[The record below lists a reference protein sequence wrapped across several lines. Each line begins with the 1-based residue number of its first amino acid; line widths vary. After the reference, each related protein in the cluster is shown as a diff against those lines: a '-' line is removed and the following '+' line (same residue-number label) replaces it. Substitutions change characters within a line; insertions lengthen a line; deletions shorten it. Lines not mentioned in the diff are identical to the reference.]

1 MKKKVF
7 CFLMALIFCFT
18 PVLFAGCEVFDVLE
32 EDFESSLGGSFG
44 GEGSSGELLD
54 GFKVVYS
61 ESQIGQDKD
70 VETLNLNAYI
80 LDKLSQTYGSGGTD
94 ENGNAIEFF
103 PDAIRQTI
111 IKNSAGD
118 AELITGEEIPVWNW
132 TLNPNDAKVPI
143 SAINSSFLNPDNP
156 YTYEQF
162 KSDFSGDYYS
172 EEYPQLSTYYSTPIQ
187 IVLYETMLGYEQTT
201 FKVDTTNGF
210 EVVVE
215 NCHRQELIGENVTSS
230 AVDNYLGDWDTDAKT
245 GNGLMEEYYAN
256 ATYSGLTKA
265 DADELITYILDEVI
279 GKEVVKYD
287 YDEFKASENTEFD
300 NYRNYVGTV
309 AEMIYEAVYDGSKEF
324 VYNYE
329 LDGETITYDFIEKN
343 AGADLGEL
351 MADATYRPRSSS
363 FLRDYETD
371 MFFESGDAFDNVPGA
386 TPFENSPMS
395 EYQSVAVM
403 PSAEDFEFG
412 GMIMQIFSPN
422 PELAI
427 TVYVRF
433 WAYDE
438 ETGEGKLFEW
448 EQPKINFYHTE
459 PYTEEYREKDCEYHD
474 YVEGKGY
481 LYKTTDKDNDGNLIE
496 GYFTDFEVAV
506 DLTDLPEKFQAP
518 YDRNDPTKLEIDRV
532 KLSKFEN
539 SEEDPKLKANGET
552 SNGITE
558 ANLFKNGGYA
568 YKVIP
573 SKNGF
578 GGVTVLDE
586 NQIDFSFFEMVFD
599 IQKDPTL
606 ANKNYDYKLA
616 VILPL

>member
-1 MKKKVF
+1 
-7 CFLMALIFCFT
+7 MALIFCFT
-18 PVLFAGCEVFDVLE
+18 PILFAGCEAFDMLE
-32 EDFESSLGGSFG
+32 EDFENSLGGSSG

-61 ESQIGQDKD
+61 ESQIGQDK
-70 VETLNLNAYI
+70 EIQLLTTALYFEKI
-80 LDKLSQTYGSGGTD
+80 LTPLGQKYGSGPALEG
-94 ENGNAIEFF
+94 ENNFF

-111 IKNSAGD
+111 INDGGTAKLVDGA
-118 AELITGEEIPVWNW
+118 PVWNW
-132 TLNPNDAKVPI
+132 TLNKNDET
-143 SAINSSFLNPDNP
+143 STEAIKNIINIDGGF
-156 YTYEQF
+156 
-162 KSDFSGDYYS
+162 DYYELINEFAPENS
-172 EEYPQLSTYYSTPIQ
+172 EESMPYPQLSDLKYYSTPIQ

-201 FKVDTTNGF
+201 FKVDTTNVF

-215 NCHRQELIGENVTSS
+215 NCHKQELIGENATSS
-230 AVDNYLGDWDTDAKT
+230 AVVNYLGDWDADAKT
-245 GNGLMEEYYAN
+245 GNGLMEEYYTN

-351 MADATYRPRSSS
+351 MAHATYRPRSSS

-371 MFFESGDAFDNVPGA
+371 MFFESGDAFDDVPGA

-395 EYQSVAVM
+395 EYQSVVVM

-448 EQPKINFYHTE
+448 EQPEINFYHE
-459 PYTEEYREKDCEYHD
+459 MPYTDEYKEKDCEYHD

-506 DLTDLPEKFQAP
+506 DLTDVPEKFQAP

-532 KLSKFEN
+532 KLPKFEN

-606 ANKNYDYKLA
+606 ANTNYDYKLA
-616 VILPL
+616 VLLPL

>member
-1 MKKKVF
+1 
-7 CFLMALIFCFT
+7 MALIFCFT
-18 PVLFAGCEVFDVLE
+18 PILFAGCEVFDVLE
-32 EDFESSLGGSFG
+32 EDFENSLGGSSG

-61 ESQIGQDKD
+61 ESQIGQDK
-70 VETLNLNAYI
+70 EIQLLTTALYFEKI
-80 LDKLSQTYGSGGTD
+80 LTPLGQKYGSGPALEG
-94 ENGNAIEFF
+94 ENNFF

-111 IKNSAGD
+111 INDGGTAKLVEGAP
-118 AELITGEEIPVWNW
+118 IWNW
-132 TLNPNDAKVPI
+132 TLNPNHN
-143 SAINSSFLNPDNP
+143 SATTLAVKKLSETAD
-156 YTYEQF
+156 TYETFLKGPTGFTLLQTVYP
-162 KSDFSGDYYS
+162 SLSDYYS
-172 EEYPQLSTYYSTPIQ
+172 KPIQ

-215 NCHRQELIGENVTSS
+215 NCHKQELIGETVTSS

-287 YDEFKASENTEFD
+287 YDHFKASENTEFD

-351 MADATYRPRSSS
+351 MAHATYRPRSSS

-395 EYQSVAVM
+395 EYQSVVVM

-412 GMIMQIFSPN
+412 GMLMQIFSPN

-506 DLTDLPEKFQAP
+506 DLTDVPEKFQAP
-518 YDRNDPTKLEIDRV
+518 YDRNDPTKFEIDRV

-539 SEEDPKLKANGET
+539 SEEDPKLKASLPATET
-552 SNGITE
+552 VNGITE

-616 VILPL
+616 VLLPL